1 MNTMHEQLAMFP
13 PVDEKAVRKVLLE
26 SKKIQSIT
34 GCCKESERES
44 RNGIVQLLPR
54 LNPTE
59 MAKNLKAQQIERAL
73 QY

>member
-34 GCCKESERES
+34 GCCKESERKPKTGLCNCY
-44 RNGIVQLLPR
+44 RVLI
-54 LNPTE
+54 
-59 MAKNLKAQQIERAL
+59 QQRW
-73 QY
+73 QRT